1 MAALNAS
8 VLRARLWGKGRIRH
22 LQVLVQVAELG
33 SIHKAAAAVRMTQP
47 AVTQQIAELERLLET
62 TLFLRHSKGARLT
75 PAGRQLLPLAKRVLQ
90 VVDEIADQTAALT
103 AEAEGLVR
111 IAASQGGMSAIL
123 SRVLPRFHV
132 AAPEVAVHVHQSD
145 PAAIGAVVGL
155 REVDLA
161 VLRRP
166 PVLPEGWEFEPL
178 VEDRLIVV
186 AGRQH
191 PLAGQQTPVA
201 LDQLRLHQWL
211 ALPVDST
218 GREAFDRLF
227 ATGAQPALCRAT
239 GRAPAMVWAMLT
251 SLDLLAIAPAT
262 LLEQFLASGILVE
275 VPTEIALPL
284 APVGVLLP
292 VEGRG
297 AAAERFAAFMRE
309 QFARKIG

>member
-1 MAALNAS
+1 MAALSAS

-22 LQVLVQVAELG
+22 LQVMVQVAELG

-75 PAGRQLLPLAKRVLQ
+75 PAGKQLLPLAKRVLQ
-90 VVDEIADQTAALT
+90 VVDEMADETAALT

-123 SRVLPRFHV
+123 SRALPRFHV
-132 AAPEVAVHVHQSD
+132 AAPNVAVHVRQTD
-145 PAAIGAVVGL
+145 PASIGPVVAL

-166 PVLPEGWEFEPL
+166 QVLPEGWEFEPL
-178 VEDRLIVV
+178 VDDRLIVI

-191 PLAGQQTPVA
+191 PLAGRKTPVA
-201 LDQLRLHQWL
+201 LEHLRAQQWL
-211 ALPVDST
+211 ALPIDST

-227 ATGAQPALCRAT
+227 ATGVQPALCRITA
-239 GRAPAMVWAMLT
+239 RAPAMVWAMLT
-251 SLDLLAIAPAT
+251 SLDVLAIAPAT

-284 APVGVLLP
+284 GPVGVLVP

-297 AAAERFAAFMRE
+297 AAAERFAAFLRE
-309 QFARKIG
+309 QFVRG